1 MRGTCRRYPP
11 LGSATECVETLLRT
25 LSAAKLISAS
35 ENEFMQLELFQL
47 IKQTESI
54 KTDEGF
60 DFRETRMLSAPFHK
74 INDFIFTFF

>member
-1 MRGTCRRYPP
+1 MPEVPP

-25 LSAAKLISAS
+25 LSAAKLISAT

-60 DFRETRMLSAPFHK
+60 
-74 INDFIFTFF
+74 